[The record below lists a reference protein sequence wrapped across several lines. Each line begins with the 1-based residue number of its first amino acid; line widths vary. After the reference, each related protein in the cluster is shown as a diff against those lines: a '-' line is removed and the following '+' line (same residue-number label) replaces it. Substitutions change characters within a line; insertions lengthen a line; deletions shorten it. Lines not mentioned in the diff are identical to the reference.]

1 MWVAPVSQADVWA
14 ADIEFAWL
22 AIEHLITRI
31 IEKPGFSIGKQLAY
45 ASRASAA

>member
-22 AIEHLITRI
+22 TIKHFITRI
-31 IEKPGFSIGKQLAY
+31 VEKPGFSIGKQLAY
-45 ASRASAA
+45 ASGTTVR